1 MFIFDLC
8 VLSAEFLSNLCVL
21 LLLSAFVC
29 TFQVARLD
37 GQQFANEM
45 NLQVKSKRLVVAL
58 EELAEKSEQ
67 LAELRNKH

>member
-1 MFIFDLC
+1 MPNF
-8 VLSAEFLSNLCVL
+8 FLSKLMCSVEIKRL
-21 LLLSAFVC
+21 VC
-29 TFQVARLD
+29 TCQVARLD

>member
-1 MFIFDLC
+1 
-8 VLSAEFLSNLCVL
+8 
-21 LLLSAFVC
+21 
-29 TFQVARLD
+29 VARLD